1 MPFDFNFT
9 VGGEA
14 KVINKGEKR
23 TGRDGENNGVLTADE
38 LARLLNKNVGT
49 VLLWSE
55 MGVFKLFRTCVV
67 EKRKY
72 QHEDIKK
79 FLHKQ

>member
-14 KVINKGEKR
+14 KVINEGEKR

-38 LARLLNKNVGT
+38 VARLLNINIGT

-55 MGVFKLFRTCVV
+55 MGVFKLFRTGVV
-67 EKRKY
+67 GERKY

-79 FLHKQ
+79 ISP